1 MFNPYAQFK
10 KLYTK
15 SIFWETVIVLIH
27 ICRKTIF
34 NVRSSMDESVEGNSG
49 SLLMILCVMLNL
61 YFVYKNRNY
70 LKYSLRDS
78 KSFLFFIL
86 IGISSVLWTPVSDF
100 KGIIAKAVELLS
112 SYLLLSIILYKIN
125 DVWRCLYYIV
135 FIATCAAFLGGIYVN
150 FGHTN
155 TYSVSALIGAILA
168 IGLYKNYKIKTMK
181 YYFVFNIAILIVGTS
196 SASYISFIFA
206 MVVLLST
213 SRKGINIPLLI
224 VAFLFLFLTY
234 KFAMPYI
241 SQYIFYGHTEE
252 QIASGTGREFIWDI
266 VFRAFAERP
275 FLGYGFVLGERWV
288 FANIGNIFILSAH
301 NGYFSVLLGTGI
313 LGMLF
318 FGFYMLKTLFQGYIL
333 TKGKTYSGYSAIL
346 LSALL
351 GVLANNMS
359 YPCIG
364 SDWNHPFPAIILM
377 MLLINTMRYKQVDM
391 RIGKYIQNL

>member
-1 MFNPYAQFK
+1 MFNPYKQFNS
-10 KLYTK
+10 LYPK
-15 SIFWETVIVLIH
+15 SIFWETVVVLIH

-34 NVRSSMDESVEGNSG
+34 NIRSSMDEAVEGNSG
-49 SLLMILCVMLNL
+49 SLLMIFCVMLNL
-61 YFVYKNRNY
+61 YFVYKNRRY
-70 LKYSLRDS
+70 LKRSLRGS
-78 KSFLFFIL
+78 TSFLLFI
-86 IGISSVLWTPVSDF
+86 IVCIISIAWTPVPDF
-100 KGIIAKAVELLS
+100 KGIIAKGIELLS

-125 DVWRCLYYIV
+125 DVWRCVYYIV
-135 FIATCAAFLGGIYVN
+135 FIATCAALLGGVYVH

-155 TYSVSALIGAILA
+155 TYTISALIGAILG
-168 IGLYKNYKIKTMK
+168 IGLYKNYKVKTMK
-181 YYFVFNIAILIVGTS
+181 YFVIINLAILIVGTS

-206 MVVLLST
+206 LVVLFST
-213 SRKGINIPLLI
+213 NKKGINIPLLFA
-224 VAFLFLFLTY
+224 AFLFLFLTY
-234 KFAMPYI
+234 EFAMPYI

-252 QIASGTGREFIWDI
+252 QIASGTGREFIWNI

-288 FANIGNIFILSAH
+288 FANIDNIFILSAH

-318 FGFYMLKTLFQGYIL
+318 FGFYILKTLFQGYIL

>member
-1 MFNPYAQFK
+1 MFNPYKQFNS
-10 KLYTK
+10 LYPK
-15 SIFWETVIVLIH
+15 SIFWETVVVLIH

-34 NVRSSMDESVEGNSG
+34 NIRSSMDEAVEGNSG
-49 SLLMILCVMLNL
+49 SLLMIFCVMLNL
-61 YFVYKNRNY
+61 YFVYKNRRY
-70 LKYSLRDS
+70 LKRSLRGS
-78 KSFLFFIL
+78 TSFLLFI
-86 IGISSVLWTPVSDF
+86 IVCIISIAWTPVPDF
-100 KGIIAKAVELLS
+100 KGIIAKGIELLS

-125 DVWRCLYYIV
+125 DVWRCVYFIV
-135 FIATCAAFLGGIYVN
+135 FIATCAALLGGVYVH

-155 TYSVSALIGAILA
+155 TYTISALIGAILG
-168 IGLYKNYKIKTMK
+168 IGLYKNYKVKTMK
-181 YYFVFNIAILIVGTS
+181 YFVIINLAILIVGTS

-206 MVVLLST
+206 LVVLFST
-213 SRKGINIPLLI
+213 NKKGINIPLLFA
-224 VAFLFLFLTY
+224 AFLFLFLTY
-234 KFAMPYI
+234 EFAMPYI

-252 QIASGTGREFIWDI
+252 QIASGTGREFIWNI

-288 FANIGNIFILSAH
+288 FANIDNIFILSAH

-318 FGFYMLKTLFQGYIL
+318 FGFYILKTLFQGYIL